1 MTASEKATK
10 DLQDAQDKALDV
22 ISNAAQKA
30 AHAIASAAADA
41 LKVTSVKGADD
52 HDLLI
57 EMRTQLKRLSEDIG
71 ELKNGTSKRIEDL
84 ECDKA
89 NKKEFEDLAKEVYV
103 TKEERIRKLENKTA
117 NYAITFGLYTLFLG
131 GLITLVVSHILM

>member
-1 MTASEKATK
+1 MTASERAAK
-10 DLQDAQDKALDV
+10 DLQEAQDKALDV

-30 AHAIASAAADA
+30 AHAITSAAADA
-41 LKVTSVKGADD
+41 LKVTSAKGADD

-89 NKKEFEDLAKEVYV
+89 NKKEFDALAKEVYV

-131 GLITLVVSHILM
+131 GLIALVVSNILM